1 MIELTGQLERIT
13 YTNAQTGY
21 TIAKLKVQGQWD
33 LVTIVGNI
41 PSPSPGEMLDL
52 KGEWVHH
59 PKYGDQFKIHAY
71 HTTVPATV
79 YGIRKYLGSG
89 MIKGLGPKMAD
100 RIVKIFGEKTLD
112 IIEHQIHRLEK
123 VEGIGPKRIAQIQQ
137 AWKDQKKIRE
147 VMLFLQSHG
156 VSTGYAT
163 KIYKTYHNRS
173 IAIVQQNP
181 YRLCMDIFGIG
192 FVIADRIAA
201 KLGFPKNSE
210 LRAEAGIIYVLS
222 GLADH
227 GHVYYPYDL
236 LVDKCR
242 DDLGIDAHTIQTG
255 LERLHTETRI
265 VIEDL
270 NQNLDTPQS
279 PGKAVYLKKHHVC
292 EIGIATR
299 IQMMLQ
305 TPSAAPPIDVAKEME
320 QVQKHF
326 SIRLAANQLSA
337 IKSAIEKKL
346 TIITGGPG
354 TGKTTIIR
362 AILKIMLRYK
372 LRVMMAAPTGRA
384 AKRMQ
389 ETTGQEAKTIHR
401 LLDFSMQKGGFQ
413 KNETTPLDC
422 NALIIDEASM
432 IDTHLMYY
440 LLKAVPIQ
448 TTVIL
453 VGDVNQLPSVGP
465 GHVLGDMI
473 QSRQIPVVSL
483 TEIFRQAK
491 KSRIVT
497 NAHRINQGKFPIV
510 EVPEEPDAKTDFYFI
525 EQEEPERVRQTIIEL
540 VAHRIPAHF
549 GFESIDDIQVLTPM
563 HKGIVGAEN
572 LNSSLQQALNPG
584 EEHVSRGSSR
594 FRIHDKVMQIRN
606 NYDKLVFNGDIGRIE
621 KIHSE
626 NQTVLISFDQRNVL
640 YDFSELNEIILAYA
654 ISVHKSQGSEYP
666 AVVLPI
672 LTQHYILLQ
681 RNLIYTAVTRGRHLV
696 VLVGTR
702 KALHMGINN
711 SKTRQRFTFLKQR
724 LSKMPVPKEPGFPT

>member
-1 MIELTGQLERIT
+1 MIALTGQIERIT
-13 YTNAQTGY
+13 YANEENGY

-33 LVTIVGNI
+33 LITIVGNI
-41 PSPSPGEMLDL
+41 PSPSPGEILDL

-59 PKYGDQFKIHAY
+59 PKYGDQFKIHSY
-71 HTTVPATV
+71 RTTVPATV
-79 YGIRKYLGSG
+79 HGIRRYLGSG

-100 RIVKIFGEKTLD
+100 RIVKKFGEKTLD
-112 IIEHQIHRLEK
+112 IIEHQIQRLEK
-123 VEGIGPKRIAQIQQ
+123 VEGIGAKRIALIQQ

-173 IAIVQQNP
+173 IALVQQNP

-192 FVIADRIAA
+192 FVIADRIAE

-210 LRAEAGIIYVLS
+210 LRAEAGIIYVLY
-222 GLADH
+222 GLADN
-227 GHVYYPYDL
+227 GHIYYPYDR
-236 LVDKCR
+236 LVDKCKEVLEV
-242 DDLGIDAHTIQTG
+242 DSLTIQTA
-255 LERLHTETRI
+255 LERLFAESRI

-270 NQNLDTPQS
+270 NENLNTRKAS
-279 PGKAVYLKKHHVC
+279 SKAVYLKKHHVC
-292 EIGIATR
+292 ETGIAAR
-299 IQMMLQ
+299 IAMLLQ
-305 TPSAAPPIDVAKEME
+305 TPPAAPPIDVTKEMDR
-320 QVQKHF
+320 VQELF
-326 SIRLAANQLSA
+326 AIRLAANQLSA
-337 IKSAIEKKL
+337 IKSSIDNKV

-354 TGKTTIIR
+354 TGKTTIIH
-362 AILKIMLRYK
+362 AILKIMRRYR

-422 NALIIDEASM
+422 NVLIIDEASM
-432 IDTHLMYY
+432 IDTHLMYH

-448 TTVIL
+448 AAIIL

-473 QSRQIPVVSL
+473 QSGQIPVVSL

-491 KSRIVT
+491 KSRIIT
-497 NAHRINQGKFPIV
+497 NAHRINQGEFPIV
-510 EVPEEPDAKTDFYFI
+510 DPPAGPDAETDFYFI
-525 EQEEPERVRQTIIEL
+525 EQKEPERVRQTIMEL
-540 VAHRIPAHF
+540 VAHRIPARF
-549 GFESIDDIQVLTPM
+549 GFEPIDDIQVLTPM

-572 LNSSLQQALNPG
+572 LNNSLQNALNPG
-584 EEHVSRGSSR
+584 EERVSRGSSS
-594 FRIHDKVMQIRN
+594 FRIHDKVMQIKN

-621 KIHSE
+621 KVHTE

-681 RNLIYTAVTRGRHLV
+681 RNLIYTAVTRGKHLV
-696 VLVGTR
+696 VVVGTR

-711 SKTRQRFTFLKQR
+711 NKTMKRYTYLEKR
-724 LSKMPVPKEPGFPT
+724 LSNFMKSSG

>member
-1 MIELTGQLERIT
+1 MIALTGQIERIT
-13 YTNAQTGY
+13 YANEETGY
-21 TIAKLKVQGQWD
+21 TIAQLKVQGQWD
-33 LVTIVGNI
+33 LITIVGNI
-41 PSPSPGEMLDL
+41 PSPSPGEVLEL

-59 PKYGDQFKIHAY
+59 PKYGDQFKIHSY
-71 HTTVPATV
+71 QTSVPATV
-79 YGIRKYLGSG
+79 YGIRRYLGSG

-100 RIVKIFGEKTLD
+100 RIVEKFGEKTLD
-112 IIEHQIHRLEK
+112 IIEHQIQRLEK
-123 VEGIGPKRIAQIQQ
+123 VEGIGTKRIALIQQ

-192 FVIADRIAA
+192 FVIADRIAK

-222 GLADH
+222 GLADD
-227 GHVYYPYDL
+227 GHIYYPYDR
-236 LVDKCR
+236 LVDKCKEVLEV
-242 DDLGIDAHTIQTG
+242 DELTIQTA
-255 LERLHTETRI
+255 LDKLFAESRI

-270 NQNLDTPQS
+270 NENLNTSQAPN
-279 PGKAVYLKKHHVC
+279 KAVYLKKHHVC
-292 EIGIATR
+292 ETGIATR
-299 IQMMLQ
+299 ITMLLQ
-305 TPSAAPPIDVAKEME
+305 TPQAAPPIDVDREMNR
-320 QVQKHF
+320 VQELF

-337 IKSAIEKKL
+337 IKSAIDNKL

-354 TGKTTIIR
+354 TGKTTIIH
-362 AILKIMLRYK
+362 AILKIMHRYK

-432 IDTHLMYY
+432 IDTQLMYY
-440 LLKAVPIQ
+440 LLKAIPIQ
-448 TTVIL
+448 TTIIL

-473 QSRQIPVVSL
+473 QSGQIPVVSL

-491 KSRIVT
+491 KSRIIT
-497 NAHRINQGKFPIV
+497 NAHRINQGEFPIV
-510 EVPEEPDAKTDFYFI
+510 DPPEGQDTETDFYFI
-525 EQEEPERVRQTIIEL
+525 EQKEPERVRQTIMEL
-540 VAHRIPAHF
+540 VAHRIPARF
-549 GFESIDDIQVLTPM
+549 GFEPIDGIQVLTPM

-572 LNSSLQQALNPG
+572 LNNSLQNALNPG
-584 EEHVSRGSSR
+584 EACVSRGNSS
-594 FRIHDKVMQIRN
+594 FRIHDKVMQIKN

-621 KIHSE
+621 KVHSE

-681 RNLIYTAVTRGRHLV
+681 RNLIYTAVTRGKHLV
-696 VLVGTR
+696 VVVGTR

-711 SKTRQRFTFLKQR
+711 NKTRKRFTYLKQR
-724 LSKMPVPKEPGFPT
+724 LSNFMKGSG

>member
-1 MIELTGQLERIT
+1 MIALTGQIERIT
-13 YTNAQTGY
+13 YTNEETGY

-33 LVTIVGNI
+33 LITIVGNI
-41 PSPSPGEMLDL
+41 PSPSPGEILDL

-59 PKYGDQFKIHAY
+59 PKYGDQFKIHSY
-71 HTTVPATV
+71 QTTVPATV
-79 YGIRKYLGSG
+79 YGIRRYLGSG

-100 RIVKIFGEKTLD
+100 RIVKKFGEKTLD
-112 IIEHQIHRLEK
+112 IIEHQIQRLEK
-123 VEGIGPKRIAQIQQ
+123 VEGIGAKRIALIQQ

-181 YRLCMDIFGIG
+181 YRLCLDILGIG
-192 FVIADRIAA
+192 FVIADGIAE

-210 LRAEAGIIYVLS
+210 LRAEAGIIYVLH
-222 GLADH
+222 GLADD
-227 GHVYYPYDL
+227 GHIYYPHDR
-236 LVDKCR
+236 LVDKCKEV
-242 DDLGIDAHTIQTG
+242 LEVKGLTIQTA
-255 LERLHTETRI
+255 LDKLVVESRI

-270 NQNLDTPQS
+270 NENLNTSQAPN
-279 PGKAVYLKKHHVC
+279 KAVYLKKHHVC
-292 EIGIATR
+292 ETGIASRVT
-299 IQMMLQ
+299 MLLQ
-305 TPSAAPPIDVAKEME
+305 TPPVAPPIDVDREMNR
-320 QVQKHF
+320 VQELF

-337 IKSAIEKKL
+337 IKSAIDNKV

-354 TGKTTIIR
+354 TGKTTIIH
-362 AILKIMLRYK
+362 AILKIMRRYK

-440 LLKAVPIQ
+440 LLKAIPIQ
-448 TTVIL
+448 TTIIL

-473 QSRQIPVVSL
+473 QSKQIPVVSL
-483 TEIFRQAK
+483 TEIFRQAR
-491 KSRIVT
+491 KSRIIT
-497 NAHRINQGKFPIV
+497 NAHRINQGEFPIV
-510 EVPEEPDAKTDFYFI
+510 DPPEDPDAKTDFYFI
-525 EQEEPERVRQTIIEL
+525 EQKEPERVRQIIMEL
-540 VAHRIPAHF
+540 VAHRIPARF
-549 GFESIDDIQVLTPM
+549 GFEPIDGIQVLTPM

-572 LNSSLQQALNPG
+572 LNNSLQNALNPG
-584 EEHVSRGSSR
+584 EECVSRGSSS
-594 FRIHDKVMQIRN
+594 FRIHDKVMQIKN

-621 KIHSE
+621 KVHPE

-681 RNLIYTAVTRGRHLV
+681 RNLIYTAVTRGKHLV
-696 VLVGTR
+696 VVVGTR

-711 SKTRQRFTFLKQR
+711 NKTRKRFTYLKQR
-724 LSKMPVPKEPGFPT
+724 LSNFMKSSG

>member
-41 PSPSPGEMLDL
+41 PSPSPGEMLEL

-255 LERLHTETRI
+255 LERLHAGTRI

-320 QVQKHF
+320 QVQEHF

-549 GFESIDDIQVLTPM
+549 GFKSIDDIQVLTPM

>member
-255 LERLHTETRI
+255 LERLHAGTRI

-320 QVQKHF
+320 HVQEHF

>member
-1 MIELTGQLERIT
+1 MIALTGQIERIT
-13 YTNAQTGY
+13 YTNEETGY

-33 LVTIVGNI
+33 LITIVGNI
-41 PSPSPGEMLDL
+41 PSPSPGEILDL

-59 PKYGDQFKIHAY
+59 PKYGDQFKIHSY
-71 HTTVPATV
+71 QTTVPATV
-79 YGIRKYLGSG
+79 YGIRRYLGSG

-100 RIVKIFGEKTLD
+100 RIVKKFGEKTLD
-112 IIEHQIHRLEK
+112 IIEHQIQRLEK
-123 VEGIGPKRIAQIQQ
+123 VEGIGAKRIALIQQ

-173 IAIVQQNP
+173 IAIVKQNP

-192 FVIADRIAA
+192 FVIADRIAE

-210 LRAEAGIIYVLS
+210 LRAEAGIIYVLH
-222 GLADH
+222 GLSDD
-227 GHVYYPYDL
+227 GHIYYPYDR
-236 LVDKCR
+236 LVDKCKEVLEV
-242 DDLGIDAHTIQTG
+242 DSLTLQTA
-255 LERLHTETRI
+255 LDRLFAESRI

-270 NQNLDTPQS
+270 DENLNIPQA
-279 PGKAVYLKKHHVC
+279 PNKAVYLKKHHVC
-292 EIGIATR
+292 ESGITTR
-299 IQMMLQ
+299 IKMLLQ
-305 TPSAAPPIDVAKEME
+305 TPPGAPPIDVTGEMHR
-320 QVQKHF
+320 VQELF
-326 SIRLAANQLSA
+326 AIRLAANQLAA
-337 IKSAIEKKL
+337 IKSAIDNKV

-354 TGKTTIIR
+354 TGKTTIIH
-362 AILKIMLRYK
+362 AILKIMRRYK

-422 NALIIDEASM
+422 DALIIDEASM

-448 TTVIL
+448 TTIIL

-473 QSRQIPVVSL
+473 QSGQIPVVSL
-483 TEIFRQAK
+483 TEIFRQAR

-497 NAHRINQGKFPIV
+497 NAHRINQGEFPIV
-510 EVPEEPDAKTDFYFI
+510 DPPEDPDAETDFYFI
-525 EQEEPERVRQTIIEL
+525 EQKDPERVRQTIMEL
-540 VAHRIPAHF
+540 VAHRIPARF
-549 GFESIDDIQVLTPM
+549 GFEPIDDIQVLTPM

-572 LNSSLQQALNPG
+572 LNNSLQNALNPG
-584 EEHVSRGSSR
+584 EGRVSRGNSS
-594 FRIHDKVMQIRN
+594 FRIHDKVMQIKN

-621 KIHSE
+621 KVHAE

-681 RNLIYTAVTRGRHLV
+681 RNLIYTAVTRGKYLV
-696 VLVGTR
+696 IVVGTR

-711 SKTRQRFTFLKQR
+711 NKTRKRFTYLKQR
-724 LSKMPVPKEPGFPT
+724 LSKTPGL

>member
-41 PSPSPGEMLDL
+41 PSPSPGEMLEL

-320 QVQKHF
+320 QVQEHF

-549 GFESIDDIQVLTPM
+549 GFKSIDDIQVLTPM

>member
-1 MIELTGQLERIT
+1 MIALTGQIERIT
-13 YTNAQTGY
+13 YTNEETGY

-33 LVTIVGNI
+33 LITIVGNI
-41 PSPSPGEMLDL
+41 PSPSPGEILDL

-59 PKYGDQFKIHAY
+59 PKYGDQFKIHSY
-71 HTTVPATV
+71 QTTVPATV
-79 YGIRKYLGSG
+79 YGIRRYLGSG

-100 RIVKIFGEKTLD
+100 RIVNKFGEKTLD
-112 IIEHQIHRLEK
+112 IIEHQIQRLEK
-123 VEGIGPKRIAQIQQ
+123 VEGIGAKRIALIQQ

-181 YRLCMDIFGIG
+181 YRLCLDILGIG
-192 FVIADRIAA
+192 FIIADGIAV

-210 LRAEAGIIYVLS
+210 LRAEAGIIYVLH
-222 GLADH
+222 GLADD
-227 GHVYYPYDL
+227 GHIYYPYDR
-236 LVDKCR
+236 LVDKCKEV
-242 DDLGIDAHTIQTG
+242 LEVKGLTIQTA
-255 LERLHTETRI
+255 LDKLVVESRI

-270 NQNLDTPQS
+270 NENLNTSQAPN
-279 PGKAVYLKKHHVC
+279 KAVYLKKHHVC
-292 EIGIATR
+292 ETGIASRVT
-299 IQMMLQ
+299 MLLQ
-305 TPSAAPPIDVAKEME
+305 TPPAAPPIDVDREMNR
-320 QVQKHF
+320 VQELF

-337 IKSAIEKKL
+337 IKSAIDNKV

-354 TGKTTIIR
+354 TGKTTIIH
-362 AILKIMLRYK
+362 AILKIMRRYK

-440 LLKAVPIQ
+440 LLKAIPIQ
-448 TTVIL
+448 TTIIL

-473 QSRQIPVVSL
+473 QSKQIPVVSL
-483 TEIFRQAK
+483 TEIFRQAR
-491 KSRIVT
+491 KSRIIT
-497 NAHRINQGKFPIV
+497 NAHRINQGEFPIV
-510 EVPEEPDAKTDFYFI
+510 DPPQDPDAKTDFYFI
-525 EQEEPERVRQTIIEL
+525 EQKEPERVRQIIMEL
-540 VAHRIPAHF
+540 VAHRIPARF
-549 GFESIDDIQVLTPM
+549 GFEPIDGIQVLTPM

-572 LNSSLQQALNPG
+572 LNNSLQNALNPG
-584 EEHVSRGSSR
+584 EECVSRGSSS
-594 FRIHDKVMQIRN
+594 FRIHDKVMQIKN

-621 KIHSE
+621 KVHPE

-681 RNLIYTAVTRGRHLV
+681 RNLIYTAVTRGKHLV
-696 VLVGTR
+696 VVVGTR

-711 SKTRQRFTFLKQR
+711 NKTRKRFTYLKQR
-724 LSKMPVPKEPGFPT
+724 LSNFMKSSG

>member
-1 MIELTGQLERIT
+1 MIALTGQLERIT

-41 PSPSPGEMLDL
+41 PSPSPGEILDL
-52 KGEWVHH
+52 KGEWAHH
-59 PKYGDQFKIHAY
+59 PKYGDQFKIHSY
-71 HTTVPATV
+71 QTTVPATV
-79 YGIRKYLGSG
+79 YGIRRYLGSG

-112 IIEHQIHRLEK
+112 IIEHQIQRLEK
-123 VEGIGPKRIAQIQQ
+123 VEGIGPKRIALIQQ

-192 FVIADRIAA
+192 FVIADRIAE

-210 LRAEAGIIYVLS
+210 LRAEAGIIYVLH
-222 GLADH
+222 GLADR
-227 GHVYYPYDL
+227 GHVYFPYNL
-236 LVDKCR
+236 LVDKCKEV
-242 DDLGIDAHTIQTG
+242 LEIDSHTIQTSLG
-255 LERLHTETRI
+255 RLSGETRI

-270 NQNLDTPQS
+270 DENPDTSQPAN
-279 PGKAVYLKKHHVC
+279 KAVYLKKHHVC
-292 EIGIATR
+292 ETGIATR
-299 IQMMLQ
+299 IMMMLQ
-305 TPSAAPPIDVAKEME
+305 TPAAAPPIDVAKEMDR
-320 QVQKHF
+320 VQGHF
-326 SIRLAANQLSA
+326 TIHLATDQLSA
-337 IKSAIEKKL
+337 IKSAIQNKV

-362 AILKIMLRYK
+362 AILEIMLKYK

-401 LLDFSMQKGGFQ
+401 LLDFSLQKGGFQ

-422 NALIIDEASM
+422 NALIVDEASM

-448 TTVIL
+448 TSIIL

-465 GHVLGDMI
+465 GRVLEDLI

-491 KSRIVT
+491 KSRIIT

-510 EVPEEPDAKTDFYFI
+510 PPPGEPEDAKTDFYFI

-549 GFESIDDIQVLTPM
+549 GFEPIDDIQVLTPM

-572 LNSSLQQALNPG
+572 LNSSLQNALNPG
-584 EEHVSRGSSR
+584 EERVSRGSSS

-621 KIHSE
+621 NVHSE
-626 NQTVLISFDQRNVL
+626 NQTVLISFDQRNII
-640 YDFSELNEIILAYA
+640 YDFSELNEIVLAYA

-681 RNLIYTAVTRGRHLV
+681 RNLIYTAVTRGKHLV
-696 VLVGTR
+696 VVVGTR

-711 SKTRQRFTFLKQR
+711 SKTKQRFTYLNQR
-724 LSKMPVPKEPGFPT
+724 LINS

>member
-320 QVQKHF
+320 QVQEHF

-572 LNSSLQQALNPG
+572 LNNSLQQALNPG

>member
-1 MIELTGQLERIT
+1 MIALTGQIERIT
-13 YTNAQTGY
+13 YTNEETGY

-33 LVTIVGNI
+33 LITIVGNI
-41 PSPSPGEMLDL
+41 PSPSPGEILDL

-59 PKYGDQFKIHAY
+59 PKYGDQFKIHSY
-71 HTTVPATV
+71 QTTVPATV
-79 YGIRKYLGSG
+79 YGIRRYLGSG

-100 RIVKIFGEKTLD
+100 RIVKKFGEKTLD
-112 IIEHQIHRLEK
+112 IIEHQIQRLEK
-123 VEGIGPKRIAQIQQ
+123 VEGIGAKRIALIQQ

-181 YRLCMDIFGIG
+181 YRLCLDILGIG
-192 FVIADRIAA
+192 FVIADGIAE

-210 LRAEAGIIYVLS
+210 LRAEAGIIYVLH
-222 GLADH
+222 GLADD
-227 GHVYYPYDL
+227 GHIYYPHDR
-236 LVDKCR
+236 LVDKCKEV
-242 DDLGIDAHTIQTG
+242 LEVKGLTIQTA
-255 LERLHTETRI
+255 LDKLVVESRI

-270 NQNLDTPQS
+270 NENLNTSQAPN
-279 PGKAVYLKKHHVC
+279 KAVYLKKHHVC
-292 EIGIATR
+292 ETGIASRVT
-299 IQMMLQ
+299 MLLQ
-305 TPSAAPPIDVAKEME
+305 TPPVAPPIDVDREMNR
-320 QVQKHF
+320 VQELF

-337 IKSAIEKKL
+337 IKSAIDNKV

-354 TGKTTIIR
+354 TGKTTIIH
-362 AILKIMLRYK
+362 AILKIMRRYK

-440 LLKAVPIQ
+440 LLKAIPIQ
-448 TTVIL
+448 TTIIL

-473 QSRQIPVVSL
+473 QSKQIPVVSL
-483 TEIFRQAK
+483 TEIFRQAR
-491 KSRIVT
+491 KSRIIT
-497 NAHRINQGKFPIV
+497 NAHRINQGEFPIV
-510 EVPEEPDAKTDFYFI
+510 DPPEDPDAKTDFYFI
-525 EQEEPERVRQTIIEL
+525 EQKEPERVRQIIMEL
-540 VAHRIPAHF
+540 VAHRIPARF
-549 GFESIDDIQVLTPM
+549 GFEPIDGIQVLTPM

-572 LNSSLQQALNPG
+572 LNNSLQNALNPG
-584 EEHVSRGSSR
+584 EECVSRGSSS
-594 FRIHDKVMQIRN
+594 FRIHDKVMQIKN

-621 KIHSE
+621 KVHPE

-681 RNLIYTAVTRGRHLV
+681 RNLIYTAVTRGKHLV
-696 VLVGTR
+696 VVVGTR
-702 KALHMGINN
+702 KALHMGISNN
-711 SKTRQRFTFLKQR
+711 KTRKRFTYLKQR
-724 LSKMPVPKEPGFPT
+724 LSNFMKSSG

>member
-255 LERLHTETRI
+255 LERLHAGTRI

-320 QVQKHF
+320 QVQEHF

>member
-1 MIELTGQLERIT
+1 MIALTGQLERIT

-41 PSPSPGEMLDL
+41 PSPSPGEILDL
-52 KGEWVHH
+52 KGEWAHH
-59 PKYGDQFKIHAY
+59 PKYGDQFKIHSY
-71 HTTVPATV
+71 QTTVPATV
-79 YGIRKYLGSG
+79 YGIRRYLGSG

-112 IIEHQIHRLEK
+112 IIEHQIQRLEK
-123 VEGIGPKRIAQIQQ
+123 VEGIGPKRIALIQQ

-192 FVIADRIAA
+192 FVIADRIAE

-210 LRAEAGIIYVLS
+210 LRAEAGIIYVLH
-222 GLADH
+222 GLADR
-227 GHVYYPYDL
+227 GHVYYPYNL
-236 LVDKCR
+236 LVDKCKEV
-242 DDLGIDAHTIQTG
+242 LEIDSHTIQTS
-255 LERLHTETRI
+255 LDRLSGETRI

-270 NQNLDTPQS
+270 DENPDTSQPTN
-279 PGKAVYLKKHHVC
+279 KAVYLKKHHVC
-292 EIGIATR
+292 ETGIATR
-299 IQMMLQ
+299 IMMMLQ
-305 TPSAAPPIDVAKEME
+305 TPAAAPPIDVAKEMDR
-320 QVQKHF
+320 VQGHF
-326 SIRLAANQLSA
+326 AIHLATDQLAA
-337 IKSAIEKKL
+337 IKSAIQNKV

-362 AILKIMLRYK
+362 AILEIMLRYK

-401 LLDFSMQKGGFQ
+401 LLDFSLQKGGFQ

-422 NALIIDEASM
+422 NALIVDEASM
-432 IDTHLMYY
+432 IDTHLMYS

-448 TTVIL
+448 TSIIL

-465 GHVLGDMI
+465 GRVLDDLI

-491 KSRIVT
+491 KSRIIT

-510 EVPEEPDAKTDFYFI
+510 APPGEPDAKTDFYFI

-549 GFESIDDIQVLTPM
+549 GFEPIDDIQVLTPM

-572 LNSSLQQALNPG
+572 LNSSLQNALNPG
-584 EEHVSRGSSR
+584 EERVSRGSSS

-621 KIHSE
+621 NVHSE
-626 NQTVLISFDQRNVL
+626 NQTVLISFDQRNII
-640 YDFSELNEIILAYA
+640 YDFSELNEIVLAYA

-681 RNLIYTAVTRGRHLV
+681 RNLIYTAVTRGKHLV
-696 VLVGTR
+696 VVVGTR

-711 SKTRQRFTFLKQR
+711 SKTKQRFTYLNQR
-724 LSKMPVPKEPGFPT
+724 LSKSP

>member
-1 MIELTGQLERIT
+1 MIALTGQIERIT
-13 YTNAQTGY
+13 YANEENGY

-33 LVTIVGNI
+33 LITIVGNI
-41 PSPSPGEMLDL
+41 PSPSPGEILDL

-59 PKYGDQFKIHAY
+59 PKYGDQFKIHSY
-71 HTTVPATV
+71 RTTVPATV
-79 YGIRKYLGSG
+79 HGIRRYLGSG

-100 RIVKIFGEKTLD
+100 RIVKKFGEKTLD
-112 IIEHQIHRLEK
+112 IIEHQIQRLEK
-123 VEGIGPKRIAQIQQ
+123 VEGIGAKRIALIQQ

-173 IAIVQQNP
+173 IALVQQNP

-192 FVIADRIAA
+192 FVIADRIAE

-210 LRAEAGIIYVLS
+210 LRAEAGIIYVLY
-222 GLADH
+222 GLADD
-227 GHVYYPYDL
+227 GHIYYPYDRL
-236 LVDKCR
+236 GDKCKEVLAV
-242 DDLGIDAHTIQTG
+242 DGLTIQTAPEK
-255 LERLHTETRI
+255 LFAESRI

-270 NQNLDTPQS
+270 NENLNTRQAS
-279 PGKAVYLKKHHVC
+279 SKAVYLKKHHVC
-292 EIGIATR
+292 ETGIAAR
-299 IQMMLQ
+299 IAMLLQ
-305 TPSAAPPIDVAKEME
+305 TPPAAPPIDVTGEMDR
-320 QVQKHF
+320 VQELF
-326 SIRLAANQLSA
+326 AIRLAAKQLSA
-337 IKSAIEKKL
+337 IKSSIDNKV

-354 TGKTTIIR
+354 TGKTTILH
-362 AILKIMLRYK
+362 AILKIMRRYR

-432 IDTHLMYY
+432 IDTHLMYH

-448 TTVIL
+448 ATIIL

-473 QSRQIPVVSL
+473 QSGQIPVVSL

-491 KSRIVT
+491 KSRIIT
-497 NAHRINQGKFPIV
+497 NAHRINQGEFPIV
-510 EVPEEPDAKTDFYFI
+510 DPPAGPDAETDFYFI
-525 EQEEPERVRQTIIEL
+525 EQKEPERVRQTIMEL
-540 VAHRIPAHF
+540 VAHRIPARF
-549 GFESIDDIQVLTPM
+549 GFEPIDGIQVLTPM

-572 LNSSLQQALNPG
+572 LNNSLQNALNPG
-584 EEHVSRGSSR
+584 EERVSRGSSS
-594 FRIHDKVMQIRN
+594 FRIHDKVMQIKN

-621 KIHSE
+621 KVHTE

-681 RNLIYTAVTRGRHLV
+681 RNLIYTAVTRGKHLV
-696 VLVGTR
+696 VVVGTR

-711 SKTRQRFTFLKQR
+711 NKTMKRYTYLEKR
-724 LSKMPVPKEPGFPT
+724 LSNFMKSSG

>member
-1 MIELTGQLERIT
+1 MIALTGQIERIT
-13 YTNAQTGY
+13 YTNEETGY

-33 LVTIVGNI
+33 LITIVGNI
-41 PSPSPGEMLDL
+41 PSPSPGEILDL

-59 PKYGDQFKIHAY
+59 PKYGDQFKIHSY
-71 HTTVPATV
+71 QTTVPATV
-79 YGIRKYLGSG
+79 YGIRRYLGSG

-100 RIVKIFGEKTLD
+100 RIVKKFGEKTLD
-112 IIEHQIHRLEK
+112 IIEHQIQRLEK
-123 VEGIGPKRIAQIQQ
+123 VEGIGAKRIALIQQ

-181 YRLCMDIFGIG
+181 YRLCLDILGIG
-192 FVIADRIAA
+192 FVIADGIAE

-210 LRAEAGIIYVLS
+210 LRAEAGIIYVLH
-222 GLADH
+222 GLADD
-227 GHVYYPYDL
+227 GHIYYPHDR
-236 LVDKCR
+236 LVDKCKEV
-242 DDLGIDAHTIQTG
+242 LEVKGLTIQTA
-255 LERLHTETRI
+255 LDKLVVESRI

-270 NQNLDTPQS
+270 NENLNTSQAPN
-279 PGKAVYLKKHHVC
+279 KAVYLKKHHVC
-292 EIGIATR
+292 ETGIASRVT
-299 IQMMLQ
+299 MLLQ
-305 TPSAAPPIDVAKEME
+305 TPPVAPPIDVDREMNR
-320 QVQKHF
+320 VQELF

-337 IKSAIEKKL
+337 IKSAIDNKV

-354 TGKTTIIR
+354 TGKTTIIH
-362 AILKIMLRYK
+362 AILKIMRRYK

-440 LLKAVPIQ
+440 LLKAIPIQ
-448 TTVIL
+448 TTIIL

-473 QSRQIPVVSL
+473 QSKQIPVVSL
-483 TEIFRQAK
+483 TEIFRQAR
-491 KSRIVT
+491 KSRIIT
-497 NAHRINQGKFPIV
+497 NAHRINQGEFPIV
-510 EVPEEPDAKTDFYFI
+510 DPPEDPDAKTDFYFI
-525 EQEEPERVRQTIIEL
+525 EQKEPERVRQIIMEL
-540 VAHRIPAHF
+540 VAHRIPARF
-549 GFESIDDIQVLTPM
+549 GFEPIDGIQVLTPM

-572 LNSSLQQALNPG
+572 LNNSLQNALNPG
-584 EEHVSRGSSR
+584 EECVSRGSSS
-594 FRIHDKVMQIRN
+594 FRIHDKVMQIKN

-621 KIHSE
+621 KVHPE

-654 ISVHKSQGSEYP
+654 ISVHKSQGSEYS

-681 RNLIYTAVTRGRHLV
+681 RNLIYTAVTRGKHLV
-696 VLVGTR
+696 VVVGTR
-702 KALHMGINN
+702 KALHMGISNN
-711 SKTRQRFTFLKQR
+711 KTRKRFTYLKQR
-724 LSKMPVPKEPGFPT
+724 LSNFMKSSG

>member
-1 MIELTGQLERIT
+1 MIALTGQIERIT
-13 YTNAQTGY
+13 YTNEETGY

-33 LVTIVGNI
+33 LITIVGNI
-41 PSPSPGEMLDL
+41 PSPSPGEILDL

-59 PKYGDQFKIHAY
+59 PKYGDQFKIHSY
-71 HTTVPATV
+71 QTTVPATV
-79 YGIRKYLGSG
+79 YGIRRYLGSG

-100 RIVKIFGEKTLD
+100 RIVKKFGEKTLD
-112 IIEHQIHRLEK
+112 IIEHQIQRLEK
-123 VEGIGPKRIAQIQQ
+123 VEGIGAKRIALIQQ

-181 YRLCMDIFGIG
+181 YRLCLDILGIG
-192 FVIADRIAA
+192 FIIADGIAV

-210 LRAEAGIIYVLS
+210 LRAEAGIIYVLH
-222 GLADH
+222 GLADD
-227 GHVYYPYDL
+227 GHIYYPYDR
-236 LVDKCR
+236 LVDKCKEV
-242 DDLGIDAHTIQTG
+242 LEVKGLTIQTA
-255 LERLHTETRI
+255 LDKLVVESRI

-270 NQNLDTPQS
+270 NENLNTSQAPN
-279 PGKAVYLKKHHVC
+279 KAVYLKKHHVC
-292 EIGIATR
+292 ETGIASRVT
-299 IQMMLQ
+299 MLLQ
-305 TPSAAPPIDVAKEME
+305 TPPAAPPIDVDREMNR
-320 QVQKHF
+320 VQELF

-337 IKSAIEKKL
+337 IKSAIDNKV

-354 TGKTTIIR
+354 TGKTTIIH
-362 AILKIMLRYK
+362 AILKIMRRYK

-413 KNETTPLDC
+413 KNEATPLDC

-440 LLKAVPIQ
+440 LLKAIPIQ
-448 TTVIL
+448 TTIIL

-483 TEIFRQAK
+483 TEIFRQAR
-491 KSRIVT
+491 KSRIIT
-497 NAHRINQGKFPIV
+497 NAHRINQGEFPIV
-510 EVPEEPDAKTDFYFI
+510 DPPEDPDAKTDFYFI
-525 EQEEPERVRQTIIEL
+525 EQKEPERVRQIIMEL
-540 VAHRIPAHF
+540 VAHRIPARF
-549 GFESIDDIQVLTPM
+549 GFEPIDGIQVLTPM

-572 LNSSLQQALNPG
+572 LNNSLQNALNPG
-584 EEHVSRGSSR
+584 EECVSRSSSS
-594 FRIHDKVMQIRN
+594 FRIHDKVMQIKN

-621 KIHSE
+621 KVHPE

-681 RNLIYTAVTRGRHLV
+681 RNLIYTAVTRGKHLV
-696 VLVGTR
+696 VVVGTR

-711 SKTRQRFTFLKQR
+711 NKTRKRFTYLKQR
-724 LSKMPVPKEPGFPT
+724 LSNFMKSSG

>member
-1 MIELTGQLERIT
+1 MIALTGQIERIT
-13 YTNAQTGY
+13 YTNEETGY

-33 LVTIVGNI
+33 LITIVGNI
-41 PSPSPGEMLDL
+41 PSPSPGEILDL

-59 PKYGDQFKIHAY
+59 PKYGDQFKIHSY
-71 HTTVPATV
+71 QTTVPATV
-79 YGIRKYLGSG
+79 YGIRRYLGSG

-100 RIVKIFGEKTLD
+100 RIVKKFGEKTLD
-112 IIEHQIHRLEK
+112 IIEHQIQRLEK
-123 VEGIGPKRIAQIQQ
+123 VEGIGAKRIALIQQ

-181 YRLCMDIFGIG
+181 YRLCLDILGIG
-192 FVIADRIAA
+192 FIIADGIAV

-210 LRAEAGIIYVLS
+210 LRAEAGIIYVLH
-222 GLADH
+222 GLADD
-227 GHVYYPYDL
+227 GHIYYPYDR
-236 LVDKCR
+236 LVDKCKEV
-242 DDLGIDAHTIQTG
+242 LEVKGLTIQTA
-255 LERLHTETRI
+255 LDKLVVESRI

-270 NQNLDTPQS
+270 NENLNTSQAPN
-279 PGKAVYLKKHHVC
+279 KAVYLKKHHVC
-292 EIGIATR
+292 ETGIASRVT
-299 IQMMLQ
+299 MLLQ
-305 TPSAAPPIDVAKEME
+305 TPPAAPPIDVDREMNR
-320 QVQKHF
+320 VQELF

-337 IKSAIEKKL
+337 IKSAIDNKV

-354 TGKTTIIR
+354 TGKTTIIH
-362 AILKIMLRYK
+362 AILKIMRRYK

-440 LLKAVPIQ
+440 LLKAIPIQ
-448 TTVIL
+448 TTIIL

-483 TEIFRQAK
+483 TEIFRQAR
-491 KSRIVT
+491 KSRIIT
-497 NAHRINQGKFPIV
+497 NAHRINQGEFPIV
-510 EVPEEPDAKTDFYFI
+510 DPPEDPDAKTDFYFI
-525 EQEEPERVRQTIIEL
+525 EQKEPERVRQIIMEL
-540 VAHRIPAHF
+540 VAHRIPARF
-549 GFESIDDIQVLTPM
+549 GFEPIDGIQVLTPM

-572 LNSSLQQALNPG
+572 LNNSLQNALNPG
-584 EEHVSRGSSR
+584 EECVSRGSSS
-594 FRIHDKVMQIRN
+594 FRIHDKVMQIKN

-621 KIHSE
+621 KVHPE

-681 RNLIYTAVTRGRHLV
+681 RNLIYTAVTRGKHLV
-696 VLVGTR
+696 VVVGTR

-711 SKTRQRFTFLKQR
+711 NKTRKRFTYLKQR
-724 LSKMPVPKEPGFPT
+724 LSNFMKSSG

>member
-1 MIELTGQLERIT
+1 MIALTGQLERIT

-41 PSPSPGEMLDL
+41 PSPSPGEILDL
-52 KGEWVHH
+52 KGEWAHH
-59 PKYGDQFKIHAY
+59 PKYGDQFKIHSY
-71 HTTVPATV
+71 QTTVPATV
-79 YGIRKYLGSG
+79 YGIRRYLGSG

-112 IIEHQIHRLEK
+112 IIEHQIQRLEK
-123 VEGIGPKRIAQIQQ
+123 VEGIGPKRIALIQQ

-192 FVIADRIAA
+192 FVIADRIAE

-210 LRAEAGIIYVLS
+210 LRAEAGIIYVLH
-222 GLADH
+222 GLADR
-227 GHVYYPYDL
+227 GHVYFPYNL
-236 LVDKCR
+236 LVDKCKEV
-242 DDLGIDAHTIQTG
+242 LEIDSHTIQTSLG
-255 LERLHTETRI
+255 RLSGETRI

-270 NQNLDTPQS
+270 DENPDTSQPAN
-279 PGKAVYLKKHHVC
+279 KAVYLKKHHVC
-292 EIGIATR
+292 ETGIATR
-299 IQMMLQ
+299 IMMMLQ
-305 TPSAAPPIDVAKEME
+305 TPAAAPPIDVAKEMDR
-320 QVQKHF
+320 VQGHF
-326 SIRLAANQLSA
+326 TIHLATDQLSA
-337 IKSAIEKKL
+337 IKSAIQNKV

-362 AILKIMLRYK
+362 AILEIMLRYK

-401 LLDFSMQKGGFQ
+401 LLDFSLQKGGFQ

-422 NALIIDEASM
+422 NALIVDEASM

-448 TTVIL
+448 TSIIL

-465 GHVLGDMI
+465 GRVLEDLI

-491 KSRIVT
+491 KSRIIT
-497 NAHRINQGKFPIV
+497 NAHRINQGKFPIAPPPG
-510 EVPEEPDAKTDFYFI
+510 EPEDAKTDFYFI

-549 GFESIDDIQVLTPM
+549 GFEPIDDIQVLTPM

-572 LNSSLQQALNPG
+572 LNSSLQNALNPG
-584 EEHVSRGSSR
+584 EERVSRGSSS

-621 KIHSE
+621 NVHSE
-626 NQTVLISFDQRNVL
+626 NQTVLISFDQRNII
-640 YDFSELNEIILAYA
+640 YDFSELNEIVLAYA

-681 RNLIYTAVTRGRHLV
+681 RNLIYTAVTRGKHLV
-696 VLVGTR
+696 VVVGTR

-711 SKTRQRFTFLKQR
+711 SKTKQRFTYLNQR
-724 LSKMPVPKEPGFPT
+724 LINS

>member
-1 MIELTGQLERIT
+1 MIALTGQIERIT
-13 YTNAQTGY
+13 YTNEETGY

-33 LVTIVGNI
+33 LITIVGNI
-41 PSPSPGEMLDL
+41 PSPSPGEILDL

-59 PKYGDQFKIHAY
+59 PKYGDQFKIHSY
-71 HTTVPATV
+71 QTTVPATV
-79 YGIRKYLGSG
+79 YGIRRYLGSG

-100 RIVKIFGEKTLD
+100 RIVKKFGEKTLD
-112 IIEHQIHRLEK
+112 IIEHQIQRLEK
-123 VEGIGPKRIAQIQQ
+123 VEGIGAKRIALIQQ

-181 YRLCMDIFGIG
+181 YRLCLDILGIG
-192 FVIADRIAA
+192 FIIADGIAV

-210 LRAEAGIIYVLS
+210 LRAEAGIIYVLH
-222 GLADH
+222 GLADD
-227 GHVYYPYDL
+227 GHIYYPYDR
-236 LVDKCR
+236 LVDKCKEV
-242 DDLGIDAHTIQTG
+242 LEVKGLTIQTA
-255 LERLHTETRI
+255 LDKLVVESRI

-270 NQNLDTPQS
+270 NENLNTSQAPN
-279 PGKAVYLKKHHVC
+279 KAVYLKKHHVC
-292 EIGIATR
+292 ETGIASRVT
-299 IQMMLQ
+299 MLLQ
-305 TPSAAPPIDVAKEME
+305 TPPAAPPIDVDREMNR
-320 QVQKHF
+320 VQELF

-337 IKSAIEKKL
+337 IKSAIDNKV

-354 TGKTTIIR
+354 TGKTTIIH
-362 AILKIMLRYK
+362 AILKIMRRYK

-440 LLKAVPIQ
+440 LLKAIPIQ
-448 TTVIL
+448 TTIIL

-483 TEIFRQAK
+483 TEIFRQAR
-491 KSRIVT
+491 KSRIIT
-497 NAHRINQGKFPIV
+497 NAHRINQGEFPIV
-510 EVPEEPDAKTDFYFI
+510 DPPEDPDAKTDFYFI
-525 EQEEPERVRQTIIEL
+525 EQKEPERVRQIIMEL
-540 VAHRIPAHF
+540 VAHRIPARF
-549 GFESIDDIQVLTPM
+549 GFEPIDGIQVLTPM

-572 LNSSLQQALNPG
+572 LNNSLQNALNPG
-584 EEHVSRGSSR
+584 EECVSRSSSS
-594 FRIHDKVMQIRN
+594 FRIHDKVMQIKN

-621 KIHSE
+621 KVHPE

-681 RNLIYTAVTRGRHLV
+681 RNLIYTAVTRGKHLV
-696 VLVGTR
+696 VVVGTR

-711 SKTRQRFTFLKQR
+711 NKTRKRFTYLKQR
-724 LSKMPVPKEPGFPT
+724 LSNFMKSSG

>member
-1 MIELTGQLERIT
+1 MIALTGQIERIT
-13 YTNAQTGY
+13 YTNEETGY

-33 LVTIVGNI
+33 LITIVGNI
-41 PSPSPGEMLDL
+41 PSPSPGEILDL

-59 PKYGDQFKIHAY
+59 PKYGDQFKIHSY
-71 HTTVPATV
+71 QTTVPATV
-79 YGIRKYLGSG
+79 YGIRRYLGSG

-100 RIVKIFGEKTLD
+100 RIVNKFGEKTLD
-112 IIEHQIHRLEK
+112 IIEHQIQRLEK
-123 VEGIGPKRIAQIQQ
+123 VEGIGAKRIALIQQ

-181 YRLCMDIFGIG
+181 YRLCLDILGIG
-192 FVIADRIAA
+192 FIIADGIAV

-210 LRAEAGIIYVLS
+210 LRAEAGIIYVLH
-222 GLADH
+222 GLADD
-227 GHVYYPYDL
+227 GHIYYPYDR
-236 LVDKCR
+236 LVDKCKEV
-242 DDLGIDAHTIQTG
+242 LEVKGLTIQTA
-255 LERLHTETRI
+255 LDKLVVESRI

-270 NQNLDTPQS
+270 NENLNTSQAPN
-279 PGKAVYLKKHHVC
+279 KAVYLKKHHVC
-292 EIGIATR
+292 ETGIASRVT
-299 IQMMLQ
+299 MLLQ
-305 TPSAAPPIDVAKEME
+305 TPPAAPPIDVDREMNR
-320 QVQKHF
+320 VQELF

-337 IKSAIEKKL
+337 IKSAIDNKV

-354 TGKTTIIR
+354 TGKTTIIH
-362 AILKIMLRYK
+362 AILKIMRRYK

-440 LLKAVPIQ
+440 LLKAIPIQ
-448 TTVIL
+448 TTIIL

-483 TEIFRQAK
+483 TEIFRQAR
-491 KSRIVT
+491 KSRIIT
-497 NAHRINQGKFPIV
+497 NAHRINQGEFPIV
-510 EVPEEPDAKTDFYFI
+510 DPPEDPDAKTDFYFI
-525 EQEEPERVRQTIIEL
+525 EQKEPERVRQIIMEL
-540 VAHRIPAHF
+540 VAHRIPARF
-549 GFESIDDIQVLTPM
+549 GFEPIDGIQVLTPM

-572 LNSSLQQALNPG
+572 LNNSLQNALNPG
-584 EEHVSRGSSR
+584 EECVSRGSSS
-594 FRIHDKVMQIRN
+594 FRIHDKVMQIKN

-621 KIHSE
+621 KVHPE

-681 RNLIYTAVTRGRHLV
+681 RNLIYTAVTRGKHLV
-696 VLVGTR
+696 VVVGTR

-711 SKTRQRFTFLKQR
+711 NKTRKRFTYLKQR
-724 LSKMPVPKEPGFPT
+724 LSNFMKSSG

>member
-1 MIELTGQLERIT
+1 MIALTGQIERIT
-13 YTNAQTGY
+13 YTNEETGY

-41 PSPSPGEMLDL
+41 PSPSPGEILEL

-59 PKYGDQFKIHAY
+59 PKYGDQFKIHSY
-71 HTTVPATV
+71 QTTVPATV
-79 YGIRKYLGSG
+79 YGIRRYLGSG
-89 MIKGLGPKMAD
+89 LIKGLGPKMAD
-100 RIVKIFGEKTLD
+100 RIVKKFGEKTLD
-112 IIEHQIHRLEK
+112 VIEHQIQRLEK
-123 VEGIGPKRIAQIQQ
+123 VEGIGAKRIALIQQ

-192 FVIADRIAA
+192 FVIADRIAE

-210 LRAEAGIIYVLS
+210 LRAEAGIIYVLH
-222 GLADH
+222 GLADD
-227 GHVYYPYDL
+227 GHIYYPYDL
-236 LVDKCR
+236 LVDKCKEV
-242 DDLGIDAHTIQTG
+242 LEVESLTIRKA
-255 LERLHTETRI
+255 LDRLFEETRI

-270 NQNLDTPQS
+270 NEKLNTSQAPN
-279 PGKAVYLKKHHVC
+279 KAVYLKKHHVC
-292 EIGIATR
+292 ETGIASR
-299 IQMMLQ
+299 IKMLLQ
-305 TPSAAPPIDVAKEME
+305 TPSAAPPIDVAREMDR
-320 QVQKHF
+320 VQELF
-326 SIRLAANQLSA
+326 AIRLAADQLSA
-337 IKSAIEKKL
+337 IKSALHNKV

-354 TGKTTIIR
+354 TGKTTIIH
-362 AILKIMLRYK
+362 AILKIMHRYK

-413 KNETTPLDC
+413 KNETAPLDC

-432 IDTHLMYY
+432 IDTQLMYY

-448 TTVIL
+448 TTIIL

-491 KSRIVT
+491 KSRIIT
-497 NAHRINQGKFPIV
+497 NAHRINQGEFPIV
-510 EVPEEPDAKTDFYFI
+510 DPPESPDVKTDFYFI
-525 EQEEPERVRQTIIEL
+525 EQEDPERVRQTIIEL

-549 GFESIDDIQVLTPM
+549 GFEPVDDIQVLTPM

-572 LNSSLQQALNPG
+572 LNSALQNALNPG
-584 EEHVSRGSSR
+584 EERVSRGSSS
-594 FRIHDKVMQIRN
+594 FRIHDKVMQIKN

-621 KIHSE
+621 KVHSE
-626 NQTVLISFDQRNVL
+626 NQTVLISFDRRNIL
-640 YDFSELNEIILAYA
+640 YDFSELNEVILAYA

-681 RNLIYTAVTRGRHLV
+681 RNLIYTAVTRGKHLV
-696 VLVGTR
+696 VVVGTR

-711 SKTRQRFTFLKQR
+711 NKTRKRFTYLEQR
-724 LSKMPVPKEPGFPT
+724 LRENTM

>member
-1 MIELTGQLERIT
+1 MIELTGQIERIT
-13 YTNAQTGY
+13 YTNEETGY
-21 TIAKLKVQGQWD
+21 TIAKLKVQDQWD

-41 PSPSPGEMLDL
+41 PSPSPGEILGL

-59 PKYGDQFKIHAY
+59 PKYGDQFKIHSY

-79 YGIRKYLGSG
+79 YGIRRYLGSG
-89 MIKGLGPKMAD
+89 LIKGLGPKMAD
-100 RIVKIFGEKTLD
+100 RIVNKFGEKTLD
-112 IIEHQIHRLEK
+112 IIEHQMQRLEK
-123 VEGIGPKRIAQIQQ
+123 VEGIGAKRIALIQQ

-192 FVIADRIAA
+192 FVIADRIAE

-210 LRAEAGIIYVLS
+210 LRAEAGIIYVLN
-222 GLADH
+222 GLSDD

-236 LVDKCR
+236 LVDKCKEVLEV
-242 DDLGIDAHTIQTG
+242 DSETIQAA
-255 LERLHTETRI
+255 LDRLFGENRI

-270 NQNLDTPQS
+270 NEALETFEKPRS
-279 PGKAVYLKKHHVC
+279 KAVYLKKYHVC
-292 EIGIATR
+292 ETGITAR
-299 IQMMLQ
+299 IKMLLQ
-305 TPSAAPPIDVAKEME
+305 SPPAAPPIDVAKEMDR
-320 QVQKHF
+320 VQEHF
-326 SIRLAANQLSA
+326 AIRLAANQVSA
-337 IKSAIEKKL
+337 IKSAIENKV

-354 TGKTTIIR
+354 TGKTTIIH

-413 KNETTPLDC
+413 KNETSPLDC

-440 LLKAVPIQ
+440 LLKAVLVQ
-448 TTVIL
+448 TTIIL

-465 GHVLGDMI
+465 GRVLEDMI

-491 KSRIVT
+491 ASRIIT
-497 NAHRINQGKFPIV
+497 NAHRINQGDFPIV
-510 EVPEEPDAKTDFYFI
+510 DLPADPDAKTDFYFI
-525 EQEEPERVRQTIIEL
+525 EQKEPERVLQTIIEL
-540 VAHRIPAHF
+540 VARRIPASF
-549 GFESIDDIQVLTPM
+549 GFEPIHDIQVLTPM

-572 LNSSLQQALNPG
+572 LNSSLQNALNPG
-584 EEHVSRGSSR
+584 EESVSRGSSS
-594 FRIHDKVMQIRN
+594 FRIHDKVMQIKN

-621 KIHSE
+621 KVHPE
-626 NQTVLISFDQRNVL
+626 NQTVLISFDRRNIL

-681 RNLIYTAVTRGRHLV
+681 RNLIYTAVTRGKYLV
-696 VLVGTR
+696 VVVGTR

-711 SKTRQRFTFLKQR
+711 SKTKKRFTYLKQR
-724 LSKMPVPKEPGFPT
+724 LRDKAN

>member
-1 MIELTGQLERIT
+1 MIELTGQIERIT
-13 YTNAQTGY
+13 YTNEETGY
-21 TIAKLKVQGQWD
+21 TIAKLKVQDLWD

-41 PSPSPGEMLDL
+41 PSPSPGEILDL

-59 PKYGDQFKIHAY
+59 PKYGDQFKIHSY
-71 HTTVPATV
+71 KTTVPATV
-79 YGIRKYLGSG
+79 YGIRRYLGSG
-89 MIKGLGPKMAD
+89 LIKGLGPKMAD
-100 RIVKIFGEKTLD
+100 RIVNKFGEKTLD
-112 IIEHQIHRLEK
+112 VIEHQIQRLEK
-123 VEGIGPKRIAQIQQ
+123 VEGIGTKRIALIQQ

-163 KIYKTYHNRS
+163 KIYKTYQNRS

-192 FVIADRIAA
+192 FVIADQIAE
-201 KLGFPKNSE
+201 KLGFPKNSD
-210 LRAEAGIIYVLS
+210 LRAEAGIIYVLH
-222 GLADH
+222 GLSDD

-236 LVDKCR
+236 LVNKCKEVLEV
-242 DDLGIDAHTIQTG
+242 DSDTIQDA
-255 LERLHTETRI
+255 LAKLFRENRI
-265 VIEDL
+265 VIEDMNEDL
-270 NQNLDTPQS
+270 ETFQANN
-279 PGKAVYLKKHHVC
+279 KAVYLKKYHVC
-292 EIGIATR
+292 EIGITSK
-299 IQMMLQ
+299 IKMILQ
-305 TPSAAPPIDVAKEME
+305 APSAAPPIDVAKEMDR
-320 QVQKHF
+320 VQGHF
-326 SIRLAANQLSA
+326 TMVLAADQISA
-337 IKSAIEKKL
+337 INSAIDNKV

-354 TGKTTIIR
+354 TGKTTIIH
-362 AILKIMLRYK
+362 AILKIMLKYG

-389 ETTGQEAKTIHR
+389 ETSGQEAKTIHR

-413 KNETTPLDC
+413 KNETSPLNC

-432 IDTHLMYY
+432 IDTNLMYH

-448 TTVIL
+448 ATIIL

-491 KSRIVT
+491 ESRIIT
-497 NAHRINQGKFPIV
+497 NAHRINKGEFPRV
-510 EVPEEPDAKTDFYFI
+510 DSPVDPNVKTDFYFI
-525 EQEEPERVRQTIIEL
+525 EQEEPERVLHTIIEL
-540 VAHRIPAHF
+540 VAHRIPARF
-549 GFESIDDIQVLTPM
+549 GFEPINEIQVLTPM

-572 LNSSLQQALNPG
+572 LNNSLQKTLNPR
-584 EEHVSRGSSR
+584 EESVSRGGSS
-594 FRIHDKVMQIRN
+594 FRIHDKVMQIKN

-621 KIHSE
+621 KVHPE
-626 NQTVLISFDQRNVL
+626 NQTVLISFGRRNIL
-640 YDFSELNEIILAYA
+640 YDFSELNEIVLAYA
-654 ISVHKSQGSEYP
+654 ISVHKSQGSEYQ

-681 RNLIYTAVTRGRHLV
+681 RNLIYTAVTRGKKLV
-696 VLVGTR
+696 VVVGTR

-711 SKTRQRFTFLKQR
+711 SKTRKRFTYLKQR
-724 LSKMPVPKEPGFPT
+724 LIN

>member
-41 PSPSPGEMLDL
+41 PSPSPGEMLEL

-320 QVQKHF
+320 QVQEHF